1 MYTKFTLWGNPGV
14 HTKFTLWRIR
24 VVHTKFTSVKFFGVV
39 GCAGAP

>member
-1 MYTKFTLWGNPGV
+1 MYIELASVKFFWGV

-24 VVHTKFTSVKFFGVV
+24 VV